1 MNGKIELRLKPI
13 QGMAVRQE
21 VPRQREGRW
30 ERFNRAVSKFVAF
43 HNDGALRGVDSPY
56 RWVQ

>member
-1 MNGKIELRLKPI
+1 MNANIELRLKPM
-13 QGMAVRQE
+13 QEMAVRQE

-30 ERFNRAVSKFVAF
+30 ARFNRAVCKFVAF